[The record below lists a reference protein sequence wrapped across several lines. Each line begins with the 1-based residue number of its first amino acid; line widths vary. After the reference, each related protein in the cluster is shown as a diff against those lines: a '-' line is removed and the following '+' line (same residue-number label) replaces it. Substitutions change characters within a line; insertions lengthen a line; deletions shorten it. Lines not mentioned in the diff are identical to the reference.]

1 MPSLTIV
8 DNLLYPRDKLIIR
21 FSGENVKDICNLIRP
36 ILERVLQVEAKDTYE
51 RILKW
56 DATDNPRSFYD
67 EWTTNKEE
75 DKWTVYS
82 FKIIVQGKHDINTNK
97 GSVTIEIY
105 AWLRTSYNYSNFIQ
119 RFFWTLYN
127 KFFYYKRRREY
138 FERGRALVFEVRDAF
153 MNALKIPKLE
163 ERE

>member
-8 DNLLYPRDKLIIR
+8 DNILYPRDKLVIR
-21 FSGENVKDICNLIRP
+21 YTGENVKEVCNIIRP

-56 DATDNPRSFYD
+56 DSTSNPRSFYN

-82 FKIIVQGKHDINTNK
+82 FKIIAQGTHDINTNR

-105 AWLRTSYNYSNFIQ
+105 AWLRTSYDYSNFIQ
-119 RFFWTLYN
+119 RFFWSLYN
-127 KFFYYKRRREY
+127 KFFYYRRRREY
-138 FERGRALVFEVRDAF
+138 LEQGRMLTFELRDAF
-153 MNALKIPKLE
+153 MQALKIPKLE
-163 ERE
+163 ETE